1 MAQLMAG
8 PVDDPAWRWTVDGV
22 SPEAQNA
29 AREAAE
35 RAKLPLGAWIE
46 TAIMRTAE
54 HGRQS
59 AAPVTPPVAEDPR
72 PSRRYF

>member
-1 MAQLMAG
+1 MARMGSG

-22 SPEAQNA
+22 SPNAQAA

-35 RAKLPLGAWIE
+35 REKLPLGAWVEAAIIRAVDREQDPGE
-46 TAIMRTAE
+46 TSR
-54 HGRQS
+54 
-59 AAPVTPPVAEDPR
+59 PPAEDPR